1 MFELEVL
8 IVIVP
13 EVLFKICAGDS
24 IVFEPEVLM
33 IVPEVLLMICLLQ
46 VPSPSTG
53 GPQDHGA

>member
-13 EVLFKICAGDS
+13 EVLFKICAGAS

-33 IVPEVLLMICLLQ
+33 IVPEVLFKICLPAA
-46 VPSPSTG
+46 PSCSSWRSSMS
-53 GPQDHGA
+53 

>member
-8 IVIVP
+8 NVIGP
-13 EVLFKICAGDS
+13 EVLFKIFAGDS

-33 IVPEVLLMICLLQ
+33 IVPEVLLMIWLLK

>member
-33 IVPEVLLMICLLQ
+33 NVPEVLFKICLPAA
-46 VPSPSTG
+46 PSCSSWRSSMS
-53 GPQDHGA
+53 

>member
-8 IVIVP
+8 IVIGP
-13 EVLFKICAGDS
+13 EVLFKVFAGDS

-33 IVPEVLLMICLLQ
+33 IVPEVLLKICLPK
-46 VPSPSTG
+46 VPTPSTG

>member
-33 IVPEVLLMICLLQ
+33 IGPEVLCKVCLPQ
-46 VPSPSTG
+46 VPSPSAG
-53 GPQDHGA
+53 GPHDHGV